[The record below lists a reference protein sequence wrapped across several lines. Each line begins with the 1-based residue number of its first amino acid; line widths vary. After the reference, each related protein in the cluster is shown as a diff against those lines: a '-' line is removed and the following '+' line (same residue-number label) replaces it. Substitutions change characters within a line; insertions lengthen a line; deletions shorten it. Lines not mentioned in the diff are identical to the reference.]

1 MKSTK
6 SFVVVAVAALFPC
19 ISGSAADAPSV
30 LLAIPGKVLY
40 ENALSG
46 SVEAP
51 WKASKGQWESAEG
64 VLRGSE
70 LEADDH
76 AAVVRL
82 AAPFKDA
89 IFEYEFRFVGEAKAT
104 TLSINDSKDHVC
116 RLSMSPT
123 SFTVQKDDH
132 DHEGPDVAA
141 VFHRLKADL
150 KPGEWHKVRLEMV
163 GTEMLGKCD
172 DLIGFGSH
180 DLIGTEKASFGFTV
194 TGQSV
199 EFRNL
204 KVFEAKPNPEWE
216 SVKKKLV
223 RKMERES

>member
-1 MKSTK
+1 M
-6 SFVVVAVAALFPC
+6 
-19 ISGSAADAPSV
+19 I
-30 LLAIPGKVLY
+30 
-40 ENALSG
+40 
-46 SVEAP
+46 
-51 WKASKGQWESAEG
+51 
-64 VLRGSE
+64 
-70 LEADDH
+70 
-76 AAVVRL
+76 RL

-89 IFEYEFRFVGEAKAT
+89 IFEYEFRFVGEAKGT

-123 SFTVQKDDH
+123 TFTVQKDDH
-132 DHEGPDVAA
+132 DHEGPDVAE

-150 KPGEWHKVRLEMV
+150 KPGEWHKMRLEMV

-172 DLIGFGSH
+172 DLVGFGSH

-199 EFRNL
+199 DFRNL
-204 KVFEAKPNPEWE
+204 KIFEAKPNPEWE